1 MAKKKS
7 NKSLWLMLALI
18 VAIIAVILLLPSCG
32 NRNAKKGAEAETE
45 STTLVRA
52 GETAPDFTVELT
64 DGSQLSLNELR
75 GKVVLLNF
83 WATWCPPCRAELQRV
98 QHDLIDRFAGEEFA
112 FLPVSRGEDRATVAA
127 FLADRGYG
135 FTVGLDPEE
144 RAYGL
149 FADNYI
155 PRNFLID
162 RRGRIV
168 RISIGYTPAE
178 FDELTEAVEAELRK

>member
-1 MAKKKS
+1 MGRKK
-7 NKSLWLMLALI
+7 NTRTLWLLLAAIAAITALI
-18 VAIIAVILLLPSCG
+18 VLLPSCG
-32 NRNAKKGAEAETE
+32 RG
-45 STTLVRA
+45 SHGDGTLVA
-52 GETAPDFTVELT
+52 VGDPVPDFTVELL
-64 DGSQLSLNELR
+64 DGSRVTPATYE
-75 GKVVLLNF
+75 GKVLLLNF

>member
-18 VAIIAVILLLPSCG
+18 VVIIAVILLLPSCG

>member
-1 MAKKKS
+1 MRRKK
-7 NKSLWLMLALI
+7 NTRTLWLLLAAIAAITALI
-18 VAIIAVILLLPSCG
+18 VLLPSCG
-32 NRNAKKGAEAETE
+32 RG
-45 STTLVRA
+45 SHGDGTLVA
-52 GETAPDFTVELT
+52 VGDPVPAFTVELL
-64 DGSQLSLNELR
+64 DGSRVTPATYE
-75 GKVVLLNF
+75 GKVLLLNF

>member
-1 MAKKKS
+1 
-7 NKSLWLMLALI
+7 ML
-18 VAIIAVILLLPSCG
+18 
-32 NRNAKKGAEAETE
+32 
-45 STTLVRA
+45 
-52 GETAPDFTVELT
+52 
-64 DGSQLSLNELR
+64 
-75 GKVVLLNF
+75 LLNF

>member
-18 VAIIAVILLLPSCG
+18 VVIIAVILLLPSCG

-83 WATWCPPCRAELQRV
+83 WATWCPPCRQELTRV
-98 QHDLIDRFAGEEFA
+98 QKEIIDRFAGKEFV
-112 FLPVSRGEDRATVAA
+112 FLPVSRGEKRETVDLDSARTVYDRYAS
-127 FLADRGYG
+127 
-135 FTVGLDPEE
+135 
-144 RAYGL
+144 
-149 FADNYI
+149 NYI

-162 RRGRIV
+162 KTGKVILATV
-168 RISIGYTPAE
+168 GYDEEE
-178 FDELTEAVEAELRK
+178 FDALIRTIEKTLEN

>member
-1 MAKKKS
+1 MATKKS
-7 NKSLWLMLALI
+7 NKQLFILLALI
-18 VAIIAVILLLPSCG
+18 VAVAAAILLLPSCG
-32 NRNAKKGAEAETE
+32 GRTQRQAGDDIEA
-45 STTLVRA
+45 TTLV
-52 GETAPDFTVELT
+52 GEGDQAPDFTVEMI
-64 DGSQLSLNELR
+64 DGSRVTLSALR
-75 GKVVLLNF
+75 GKVVLVNF

-127 FLADRGYG
+127 FLADRDYG